1 MAQQR
6 SAREMTIDQLAAAV
20 GMTVRNVRAYAS
32 RGLVPPPR
40 LVGRTG
46 YYDQTHADRL
56 KLVRE
61 LVDRGYT
68 LNAVEKALAVSPVV
82 SDSNALDLLS
92 LLAKPL
98 AAAHQPEDMSIDELA
113 SLSGIGTLREDLL
126 LDELVEMK
134 LIERIDDDNVRVLY
148 PTLVRIGAQAI
159 GLGLDRAKVIG
170 MLATINEH
178 HDALAQPFI
187 YAFRDDVWAPFREK
201 GMPEDQWQPILA
213 SMDALLPIASQAVL
227 AAFRDRLAIAIDD
240 ALGAELALMS
250 GEQIELLFG
259 DRAGE

>member
-1 MAQQR
+1 MAQPTGV
-6 SAREMTIDQLAAAV
+6 REMTIDQLAAAV

-46 YYDQTHADRL
+46 YYDKTHADRL

-61 LVDRGYT
+61 LVDKGYT
-68 LNAVEKALAVSPVV
+68 LNAVEKALVDSPVV
-82 SDSNALDLLS
+82 SDSNALDLLA

-98 AAAHQPEDMSIDELA
+98 EAAHQPEEMTIDELA

-126 LDELVEMK
+126 LDELVEME
-134 LIERIDDDNVRVLY
+134 LIERIDEDRVRVLY
-148 PTLVRIGAQAI
+148 PTLVRVGAQAI
-159 GLGLDRAKVIG
+159 ALGLDRATVIG
-170 MLATINEH
+170 MLGPINSH
-178 HDALAQPFI
+178 LDAIAQPFVN
-187 YAFRDDVWAPFREK
+187 AFRDEVWAPFREA

-227 AAFRDRLAIAIDD
+227 AAFRDRLASAIDA
-240 ALGAELALMS
+240 ALGEELALLTV
-250 GEQIELLFG
+250 EQIEQLSG
-259 DRAGE
+259 DDD

>member
-1 MAQQR
+1 MGQPRGRA
-6 SAREMTIDQLAAAV
+6 EMTIDQLAAAV

-61 LVDRGYT
+61 LVDKGYT
-68 LNAVEKALAVSPVV
+68 LNAVEKALAESPVV
-82 SDSNALDLLS
+82 SDSNALDLLA

-98 AAAHQPEDMSIDELA
+98 EAAQEPEVMSIDELA
-113 SLSGIGTLREDLL
+113 SLSGIGSLREELL
-126 LDELVEMK
+126 LDELIEMK
-134 LIERIDDDNVRVLY
+134 LIERVDEDHVKVLY

-159 GLGLDRAKVIG
+159 GLGMERAKVIG
-170 MLATINEH
+170 MLSMINEH
-178 HDALAQPFI
+178 LDAIAQQFVGT
-187 YAFRDDVWAPFREK
+187 FRDDVWAPFRDA
-201 GMPEDQWQPILA
+201 GMPEDQWQTILG
-213 SMDALLPIASQAVL
+213 SMDALLPVASQAVL
-227 AAFRDRLAIAIDD
+227 AAFRDRLATAIDD
-240 ALGAELALMS
+240 ALGEELARMT
-250 GEQIELLFG
+250 GDQIEELFG